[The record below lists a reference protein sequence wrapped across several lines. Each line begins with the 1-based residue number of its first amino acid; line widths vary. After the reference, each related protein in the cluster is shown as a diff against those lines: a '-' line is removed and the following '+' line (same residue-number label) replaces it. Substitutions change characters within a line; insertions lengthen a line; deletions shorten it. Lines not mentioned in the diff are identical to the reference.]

1 MSIQE
6 IKNIAQGLLK
16 KLKTKLRGGKLE
28 KKDFMKSSKKLAV
41 FDIDGTIFR
50 GSFMIELMKTLVHF
64 GVFPREAEHAVDR
77 EYFDWVER
85 RAPYQNYV
93 DKVVKVFTK
102 MIKDCREEDIK
113 KLSTRVASYYKNRN
127 YLFTSRLVEKLRK
140 THFLLSISGSP
151 IEVVN
156 EYNKYL
162 QFDAAFGTV
171 YEVDT
176 KTKKYTGKMLLDGV
190 HEKKKIFTEFCEK
203 NGFDYENSIGVG
215 DTEYDGAFLSK
226 VGYPIAFNPNANLL
240 KLARKNNWEIVLE
253 RKDVIYKI
261 KDGKLEDID
270 SYY

>member
-1 MSIQE
+1 
-6 IKNIAQGLLK
+6 
-16 KLKTKLRGGKLE
+16 
-28 KKDFMKSSKKLAV
+28 MKQSKKLAV
-41 FDIDGTIFR
+41 FDIDGTVFR

-64 GVFPREAEHAVDR
+64 GVFSREAEHAVDK

-93 DKVVKVFTK
+93 DKVVEVFTK
-102 MIKDCREEDIK
+102 MIAGCYEKDIK
-113 KLSTRVASYYKNRN
+113 KYSARIAFYFKNRN
-127 YLFTSRLVEKLRK
+127 YVFTKRLVEKLRK

-162 QFDAAFGTV
+162 KFDATFGTI
-171 YEVDT
+171 YELDQ
-176 KTKKYTGKMLLDGV
+176 KTKKYTGKMLLDGA
-190 HEKKKIFTEFCEK
+190 HEKGKIFREFCQK
-203 NGFDYENSIGVG
+203 NGFNFKNSIGVG
-215 DTEYDGAFLSK
+215 DTEYDVTFLKK
-226 VGYPIAFNPNANLL
+226 VGKSIVFNPNANLL

-261 KDGKLEDID
+261 KNNKCIKVD